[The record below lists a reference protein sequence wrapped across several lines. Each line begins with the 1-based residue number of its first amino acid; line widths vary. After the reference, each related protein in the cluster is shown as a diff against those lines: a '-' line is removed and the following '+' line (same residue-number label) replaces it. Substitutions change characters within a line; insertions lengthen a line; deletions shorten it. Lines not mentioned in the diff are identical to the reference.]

1 LTPVTPL
8 KDALPVL
15 EQDLRFKNMAKEDL
29 VDEYLSFL
37 DEFKQET
44 LENYE
49 RFLKECPYLSSI
61 TPTEGEEYIEL
72 LVKLNRDVRFRRMAF
87 DEPTRDAMIRER
99 IEYLKAENKK
109 KYGDAEG
116 VFEAEEEE
124 VDEKFK

>member
-1 LTPVTPL
+1 
-8 KDALPVL
+8 
-15 EQDLRFKNMAKEDL
+15 MAKEDL

-72 LVKLNRDVRFRRMAF
+72 LVKLNV
-87 DEPTRDAMIRER
+87 I
-99 IEYLKAENKK
+99 LW
-109 KYGDAEG
+109 
-116 VFEAEEEE
+116 V
-124 VDEKFK
+124 